1 MCRAFKKEVNG
12 GHESHDPVETG
23 SLLIFS
29 YLCDLMPIRPSKVS
43 ELSALLATWHNLR
56 SNPRGISPIGHL
68 GDTSRQQPHQTM
80 AGAHTGI
87 CVCYVMF
94 LYSHNFVFVFLD
106 SASATGG
113 SPISP
118 WQEHAPDLTIFCPV
132 LATHKTRGRRHYKSP
147 PPHQNTKALSPS
159 TLIPPRHD

>member
-1 MCRAFKKEVNG
+1 MCSRKKWMAG
-12 GHESHDPVETG
+12 MSHMIQLKQKVCWY
-23 SLLIFS
+23 S
-29 YLCDLMPIRPSKVS
+29 YLRDLMPIWPSKVS
-43 ELSALLATWHNLR
+43 ELSVLLATWHNPR

-87 CVCYVMF
+87 CACYVMF
-94 LYSHNFVFVFLD
+94 LYSHNFIFVFLD
-106 SASATGG
+106 SASVTGS

-132 LATHKTRGRRHYKSP
+132 LATHKTRGRRHDKSP
-147 PPHQNTKALSPS
+147 PPSSKY
-159 TLIPPRHD
+159 